1 MFKKVNMNMLK
12 RDMEKIKI
20 QIESLEIKKKK
31 IWTWD
36 KKYSGWVKYQ
46 IRHCRGKK
54 NKSELQ
60 DIAIK
65 TIQNGTEG
73 EKQN

>member
-31 IWTWD
+31 SEPEIKNTLGELNTRLD
-36 KKYSGWVKYQ
+36 TAG
-46 IRHCRGKK
+46 GKK
-54 NKSELQ
+54 
-60 DIAIK
+60 IK
-65 TIQNGTEG
+65 VNFKT
-73 EKQN
+73 